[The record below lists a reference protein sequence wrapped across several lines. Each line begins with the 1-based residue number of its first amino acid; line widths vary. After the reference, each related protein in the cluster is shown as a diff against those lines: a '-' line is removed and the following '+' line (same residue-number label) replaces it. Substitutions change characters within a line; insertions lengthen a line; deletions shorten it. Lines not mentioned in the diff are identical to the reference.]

1 MHFEETPDYNYI
13 KNLFKTLM
21 EKNNMIYDLEFDWI
35 ASKKQKESLDKEKL
49 RLQGEGQLFQM
60 IVIYF

>member
-1 MHFEETPDYNYI
+1 
-13 KNLFKTLM
+13 M

>member
-1 MHFEETPDYNYI
+1 LHFEETPDYNYI